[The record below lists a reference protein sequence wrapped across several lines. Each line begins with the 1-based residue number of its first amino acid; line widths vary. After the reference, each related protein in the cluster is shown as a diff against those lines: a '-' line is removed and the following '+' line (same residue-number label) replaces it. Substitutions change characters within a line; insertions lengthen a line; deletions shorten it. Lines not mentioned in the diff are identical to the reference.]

1 MNLRLAQAED
11 RAFVIEMARIACTL
25 DGRPVPSADAP
36 AVVALLPG
44 AADVAVIAVDDD
56 GELVGAAWWHIHNP
70 PLIVDAD
77 DEPLPELAMAVVTHR
92 RREGVGTA
100 LVEALARHAAQRY
113 DALTLNVHLRN
124 PAAVGLYVQTGFKVA
139 GAGRGWYGVAMMRSL
154 QPDIASSYST
164 P

>member
-11 RAFVIEMARIACTL
+11 RAFVIEMARMACTL

-44 AADVAVIAVDDD
+44 AEDVAVIAVDDD
-56 GELVGAAWWHIHNP
+56 AQPVGAAWWHIHDP
-70 PLIVDAD
+70 PLLVDAD
-77 DEPLPELAMAVVTHR
+77 AEPLPELAMAVVEHR

-100 LVEALARHAAQRY
+100 LVEVLARQAAQRY
-113 DALTLNVHLRN
+113 DGLTLNVHLRN
-124 PAAVGLYVQTGFKVA
+124 PAVALYVQTGFRVA
-139 GAGRGWYGVAMMRSL
+139 GAGRGWYGVAMRRSL
-154 QPDIASSYST
+154 QPDTRHHSK

>member
-1 MNLRLAQAED
+1 MNLRLAEAED
-11 RAFVIEMARIACTL
+11 RAFVIEMARMACTL

-36 AVVALLPG
+36 AVVGLLPG
-44 AADVAVIAVDDD
+44 AADVTVIAVDDD
-56 GELVGAAWWHIHNP
+56 GELVGAAWWHIHDP

-77 DEPLPELAMAVVTHR
+77 DEPLPELAMAVVKHR

-100 LVEALARHAAQRY
+100 LVEALARQAAQRY

-124 PAAVGLYVQTGFKVA
+124 PAVGLYVQTGFRVA
-139 GAGRGWYGVAMMRSL
+139 GAGRGWYGVTMMRSL
-154 QPDIASSYST
+154 QPDVASSHSK